1 MARTRRLRRPAQF
14 AQVDPGRLGAHRASQ
29 PGAEPDRHRAAVPDI
44 ALRGWPGQRRPQLS
58 QPGRLT
64 EQRRTMGA
72 GAVPLIAE
80 RVGASS
86 VVAMG
91 KLANPIGAVAG
102 HLSYLTRWMT
112 LSQ

>member
-1 MARTRRLRRPAQF
+1 
-14 AQVDPGRLGAHRASQ
+14 
-29 PGAEPDRHRAAVPDI
+29 
-44 ALRGWPGQRRPQLS
+44 
-58 QPGRLT
+58 
-64 EQRRTMGA
+64 MGA

-91 KLANPIGAVAG
+91 ELANPIGAVAG